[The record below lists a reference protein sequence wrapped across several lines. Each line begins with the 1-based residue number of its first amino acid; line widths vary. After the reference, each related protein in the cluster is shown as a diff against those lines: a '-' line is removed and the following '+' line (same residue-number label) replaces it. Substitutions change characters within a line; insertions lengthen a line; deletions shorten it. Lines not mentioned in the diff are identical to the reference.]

1 MLNELKEFTTLYK
14 KNIILNEEIS
24 CLKEEK
30 RKLNK
35 KLKDDIELT
44 NKVNLV
50 LDYKIKRYENH
61 ENTVKNQENKL
72 KKRGFYIVAL
82 NILLVV
88 AFVLNIPFISLF
100 TLISVNLLLSGLNY
114 YVYLKN
120 TKDERTYLNMNDKEL
135 LKEEKFKN
143 EQELEKNFLV
153 KKSIQRKIKSYN
165 KQINFKEKKL
175 RKLNLELNNI
185 TGSLVND
192 SLKIGIHE
200 IMNEESKK
208 LVIRL

>member
-50 LDYKIKRYENH
+50 LDYKIKRYESH

-72 KKRGFYIVAL
+72 KKRGFHIVAL

-100 TLISVNLLLSGLNY
+100 TLVSVNLLLSGLNY

-175 RKLNLELNNI
+175 KKLNSKLNNI

-192 SLKIGIHE
+192 SLKIGVHE

>member
-1 MLNELKEFTTLYK
+1 MLNELKEFTTIYK
-14 KNIILNEEIS
+14 NNIILNEEIS

-30 RKLNK
+30 TKLAK
-35 KLKDDIELT
+35 RLKEDIELINRT
-44 NKVNLV
+44 NIV
-50 LDYKIKRYENH
+50 LDYKIKRYEIH
-61 ENTVKNQENKL
+61 ENKLKNQNKKL

-88 AFVLNIPFISLF
+88 AFVLNMPFISLF
-100 TLISVNLLLSGLNY
+100 TLVSVNLLLSGLNY

-120 TKDERTYLNMNDKEL
+120 TKDERNYLNMNDKEL
-135 LKEEKFKN
+135 LKEEKIKN
-143 EQELEKNFLV
+143 EQKLEKNFLV

-175 RKLNLELNNI
+175 KKLNSKLNNI
-185 TGSLVND
+185 TCSLIND
-192 SLKIGIHE
+192 SLKKGIHE

>member
-14 KNIILNEEIS
+14 NKNILNEEID

-30 RKLNK
+30 RKLNN
-35 KLKDDIELT
+35 KLNYDIELI

-50 LDYKIKRYENH
+50 LDYKIKRYESH
-61 ENTVKNQENKL
+61 ENAVKKQENKL
-72 KKRGFYIVAL
+72 KKRGFHIVVL

-100 TLISVNLLLSGLNY
+100 TLVSVNLLLSGLCY
-114 YVYLKN
+114 YLYLKN
-120 TKDERTYLNMNDKEL
+120 TKDERNYLNTNNKEL
-135 LKEEKFKN
+135 LKEEKANN

-165 KQINFKEKKL
+165 KQINYKENKLKKINI
-175 RKLNLELNNI
+175 KLDI
-185 TGSLVND
+185 IIHSLVND
-192 SLKIGIHE
+192 SLKIGVHE
-200 IMNEESKK
+200 IMTEESKK

>member
-14 KNIILNEEIS
+14 NNIILNEEID

-30 RKLNK
+30 RKLNN
-35 KLKDDIELT
+35 KLNDDIELI

-50 LDYKIKRYENH
+50 LDYKIKRCEINEN
-61 ENTVKNQENKL
+61 EVKKQESKL
-72 KKRGFYIVAL
+72 KKRGFHIVVL

-100 TLISVNLLLSGLNY
+100 TLVSVNLLLSGLSY
-114 YVYLKN
+114 YLYLKN
-120 TKDERTYLNMNDKEL
+120 TKDERNYLNTNNKEL

-165 KQINFKEKKL
+165 KQINFKENKLKKINI
-175 RKLNLELNNI
+175 KLDI
-185 TGSLVND
+185 IIHSLVND

-200 IMNEESKK
+200 IMTEESKK

>member
-1 MLNELKEFTTLYK
+1 MLNELKEFTALYK
-14 KNIILNEEIS
+14 NNIILNEEIS

-30 RKLNK
+30 TKLAK
-35 KLKDDIELT
+35 RLKEDIELINRT
-44 NKVNLV
+44 NIV
-50 LDYKIKRYENH
+50 LDYKIKRYEIH
-61 ENTVKNQENKL
+61 EDKLKNQNKKL

-88 AFVLNIPFISLF
+88 AFILNIPFISLF
-100 TLISVNLLLSGLNY
+100 TLVSVNLLLSGLNY

-120 TKDERTYLNMNDKEL
+120 TKDERNYLNMNDKEL

-175 RKLNLELNNI
+175 RKLNSKLNNI
-185 TGSLVND
+185 TCSLVND

>member
-1 MLNELKEFTTLYK
+1 M
-14 KNIILNEEIS
+14 
-24 CLKEEK
+24 
-30 RKLNK
+30 
-35 KLKDDIELT
+35 
-44 NKVNLV
+44 
-50 LDYKIKRYENH
+50 LDYKIKRYEIH
-61 ENTVKNQENKL
+61 EDKLKNQNKKL

-100 TLISVNLLLSGLNY
+100 TLVSVNLLLSGLNY

-120 TKDERTYLNMNDKEL
+120 TKDERNYLNMNDKEL

-175 RKLNLELNNI
+175 RKLNSELNNI
-185 TGSLVND
+185 TCSLVND